1 MNTITFS
8 DIETEI
14 RKIPIEKLSEVYSI
28 IRSYSENPDKR
39 NISDPVKKNLNLTIK
54 KLKGYIDIQDLKD
67 YPQLKERKK
76 PIVTNYASTVDE
88 DILMFCVHEP
98 DGNER

>member
-28 IRSYSENPDKR
+28 IRSYSENPDKS
-39 NISDPVKKNLNLTIK
+39 NISGPVKKKSDLTIK